1 MRPRPAARGPG
12 HATRVL
18 ALASLLSSWACGPRE
33 QTTTTTESS
42 AADADTAAG
51 PSAAQ
56 PSAAQPNSNY
66 AAALETL
73 DAELDV
79 ARARADEL
87 GGWSD
92 HELVARLHRRRA
104 QLSGAI
110 EDWAAADRALDAA
123 FSRAPEG
130 GGPVFTRLE
139 LDLSLHRLDD
149 AEARLAQAEAA
160 PLRTGEQS
168 IRLSLARGELAAQRG
183 QLDGARVAYE
193 LAGRLGAAPEAVA
206 AHLALL
212 AQRRGEHT
220 RARDLLDSART
231 SHDGPQRQA
240 FLSLQRGLI
249 EWSRGRAEAALD
261 HYEQAE
267 AAFSGWWLVTEHR
280 AEALAAL
287 ERRAEAEQL
296 YRGVIEQTH
305 NPEFMDALAELLR
318 ERDPEA
324 ARRWTLDAAAAHT
337 HRVALLPRAA
347 GAHAL
352 DHRIAHAA
360 EDPQTLAAARTA
372 AAEAPHEHNLARLA
386 DLALTLGEIDEARA
400 ALAQAR
406 SQGAVNPELDQLEDK
421 INSAQVRE

>member
-1 MRPRPAARGPG
+1 MRPRPATRGPG

-33 QTTTTTESS
+33 QTKATTESS
-42 AADADTAAG
+42 ADADTAAG
-51 PSAAQ
+51 SSVAR
-56 PSAAQPNSNY
+56 PNSNY
-66 AAALETL
+66 RAALEGL

-79 ARARADEL
+79 ARARADEI

-123 FSRAPEG
+123 FSQAPEG

-149 AEARLAQAEAA
+149 AETRLAQAEAA

-212 AQRRGEHT
+212 A
-220 RARDLLDSART
+220 
-231 SHDGPQRQA
+231 
-240 FLSLQRGLI
+240 
-249 EWSRGRAEAALD
+249 
-261 HYEQAE
+261 
-267 AAFSGWWLVTEHR
+267 
-280 AEALAAL
+280 
-287 ERRAEAEQL
+287 
-296 YRGVIEQTH
+296 
-305 NPEFMDALAELLR
+305 LR
-318 ERDPEA
+318 
-324 ARRWTLDAAAAHT
+324 
-337 HRVALLPRAA
+337 ALL
-347 GAHAL
+347 AL
-352 DHRIAHAA
+352 LA
-360 EDPQTLAAARTA
+360 PQ
-372 AAEAPHEHNLARLA
+372 
-386 DLALTLGEIDEARA
+386 
-400 ALAQAR
+400 
-406 SQGAVNPELDQLEDK
+406 
-421 INSAQVRE
+421 